1 VKKKMKKGSR
11 VLGSEG
17 SRVKR
22 GEDGSE
28 GGGYQRGG
36 PERAEGAEEKGPRVW
51 SAKRKMKK
59 KGPRVLGS
67 EGSRV
72 RTAKRKMKS
81 DTEITEGGRR
91 YTEQRGRGM
100 E

>member
-1 VKKKMKKGSR
+1 MKKGPR
-11 VLGSEG
+11 VRGIEG
-17 SRVKR
+17 PRVKR

-36 PERAEGAEEKGPRVW
+36 PERAEGAEKKGPRVW

-59 KGPRVLGS
+59 KGPRVLGF
-67 EGSRV
+67 EGPRV

-81 DTEITEGGRR
+81 DTELTEGGRR
-91 YTEQRGRGM
+91 YTEKTERGM

>member
-1 VKKKMKKGSR
+1 
-11 VLGSEG
+11 L
-17 SRVKR
+17 RVKR

-28 GGGYQRGG
+28 VGGYQRGG

-51 SAKRKMKK
+51 SAKRKTKK

-67 EGSRV
+67 EGPREEK
-72 RTAKRKMKS
+72 AKRKTKRHAKS
-81 DTEITEGGRR
+81 DTELTEAGRK
-91 YTEQRGRGM
+91 YTEKRGRWV